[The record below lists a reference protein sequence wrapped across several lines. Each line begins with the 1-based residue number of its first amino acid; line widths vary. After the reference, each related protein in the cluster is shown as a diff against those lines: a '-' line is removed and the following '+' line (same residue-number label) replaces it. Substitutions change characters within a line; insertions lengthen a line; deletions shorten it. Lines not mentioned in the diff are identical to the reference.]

1 MKGNAIK
8 EFPTPW
14 TSFVP
19 FILGAMSEQ
28 RWKGTRV
35 PSCWDGGHLSPTSKI
50 LGACL
55 YTHLWGTHYNGNL
68 IVQKFLRV
76 WQIEGRQVGML
87 TALWQKATGGA
98 GHSLSGVTDDS
109 ADGNVCSQ
117 FLCSIPNSVFLFFTP
132 TENKKGGRL
141 WMRLLWR
148 APGMPVCCWRSGEL
162 DSTTAKKPGWLGVL
176 PPKETTWGSFAI
188 YLWAAMAQRLT
199 CRLTNHQWWKTQ
211 DVPASSCLF
220 LEYPLG
226 ITGLFQMQAFCEI
239 LKR

>member
-1 MKGNAIK
+1 MTRRTDHAWLSATQQKTSIRQLLSRWSTPPRAMAVSKGNAN
-8 EFPTPW
+8 
-14 TSFVP
+14 TSWLP
-19 FILGAMSEQ
+19 
-28 RWKGTRV
+28 RR
-35 PSCWDGGHLSPTSKI
+35 GGLN
-50 LGACL
+50 A
-55 YTHLWGTHYNGNL
+55 
-68 IVQKFLRV
+68 
-76 WQIEGRQVGML
+76 
-87 TALWQKATGGA
+87 
-98 GHSLSGVTDDS
+98 
-109 ADGNVCSQ
+109 
-117 FLCSIPNSVFLFFTP
+117 
-132 TENKKGGRL
+132 ENKKGGRL

-176 PPKETTWGSFAI
+176 PPKETTWGSLAI